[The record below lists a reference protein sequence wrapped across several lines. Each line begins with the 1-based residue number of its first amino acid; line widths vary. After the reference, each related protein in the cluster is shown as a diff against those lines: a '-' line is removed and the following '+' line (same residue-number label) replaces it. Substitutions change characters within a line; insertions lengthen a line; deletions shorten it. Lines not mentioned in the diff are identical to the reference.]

1 MAEGGWILGEEMAED
16 ELQVPHPMAM
26 HSSAAETEH
35 VSALL

>member
-1 MAEGGWILGEEMAED
+1 MAEGGWILGEKMAED
-16 ELQVPHPMAM
+16 ELSVPQPVAM